1 MLETKNYNLKKPEG
15 KDIVDI
21 NILNGNTDIIDGA
34 LTPSADPTQV
44 PASNGPAKIS
54 QWVSWIVNRIK
65 AITGKTNWYDAPD
78 ITLAQTKAHVSAA
91 APHTGH
97 VLTSDVVTT
106 ATAGKIL
113 KLDANGKLPTS
124 ITGDAQTVDG
134 KNASDFAPASQLTAH
149 VSAAAPHTGHV
160 LTSDVVTT
168 AVAGK
173 ILKLDANGKLPTS
186 ITGDAQTVD
195 GKNASDFATANHMA
209 VKSVSISN
217 GQVYTPIPDYT
228 HHAYFVS
235 LRSLQVSL
243 PSTTVTLPTGSKI
256 TAGNYTV
263 ADVDLAQIECYINE
277 TDRTVHARGKL
288 SNGNWIGGVANIM
301 EIAWK

>member
-97 VLTSDVVTT
+97 VMTSDVVTT

-134 KNASDFAPASQLTAH
+134 KNASDFAQ
-149 VSAAAPHTGHV
+149 
-160 LTSDVVTT
+160 
-168 AVAGK
+168 
-173 ILKLDANGKLPTS
+173 
-186 ITGDAQTVD
+186 
-195 GKNASDFATANHMA
+195 ANHMA

-277 TDRTVHARGKL
+277 TDRTVYARGKL